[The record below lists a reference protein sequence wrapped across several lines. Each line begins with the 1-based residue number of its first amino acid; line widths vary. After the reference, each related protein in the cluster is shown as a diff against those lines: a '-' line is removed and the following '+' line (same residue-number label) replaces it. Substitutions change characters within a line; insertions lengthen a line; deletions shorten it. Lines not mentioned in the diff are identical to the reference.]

1 MIIAVKCQHY
11 QFILKEIM
19 QFNLFTLIFL
29 IATFGYAIT
38 LLWLNFRQKKSVVK
52 SFNKVPTEF
61 EKKITLEQHQKA
73 SRYTQAKLKVN
84 NFEIAFSIII
94 LFVWTLGGA
103 LNWLDEIW
111 QTQTQDIL
119 LIGVGFMISL
129 MLIGSLIDLPFSIY
143 RTFVLEQKFGFN
155 KMNAKTFI
163 GDLLKGFILMLI
175 IGLPLIYAILW
186 LMNEM
191 GSYWWAYVW
200 LVLTGFSL
208 LMFWLYPNYIA
219 PIFNK
224 FKPLDNIELKAKIDS
239 LLKRTGFK
247 SDGVFVMDG
256 SKRSSHGNAYFTG
269 IGKNK
274 RIVFFDT
281 LLEGMNDAEVEAIL
295 AHELGHFH
303 HQHVRKRMINSFG
316 ISLLSL
322 ALLGYLINQVWFFH
336 GLGIENPSNHT
347 ALILFMLAMPVFSF
361 FIAPINNASSRKH
374 EFEADA
380 FSAKHTNANDLISGL
395 VKLYRDN
402 ASTLTP
408 DKLYSAFH
416 DSHPSASI
424 RIKHLKNA
432 KN

>member
-1 MIIAVKCQHY
+1 
-11 QFILKEIM
+11 M

-52 SFNKVPTEF
+52 SFNKVPKEF

-84 NFEIAFSIII
+84 NFEIVFSIII
-94 LFVWTLGGA
+94 LFGWTLGGA

-111 QTQTQDIL
+111 QTQTQDVL
-119 LIGVGFMISL
+119 FIGVGFMISL

-163 GDLLKGFILMLI
+163 SDLFKGFVLMLI
-175 IGLPLIYAILW
+175 IVLPLIYAILW

-224 FKPLDNIELKAKIDS
+224 FKPLDNLELKTKIDS

-303 HQHVRKRMINSFG
+303 HQHVRKRMINSFT
-316 ISLLSL
+316 ISLLGL

-361 FIAPINNASSRKH
+361 FVAPINNALSRKH

-408 DKLYSAFH
+408 DKLYSDFH

>member
-1 MIIAVKCQHY
+1 
-11 QFILKEIM
+11 M
-19 QFNLFTLIFL
+19 QFNSFTLIFL
-29 IATFGYAIT
+29 IATFSYAIT
-38 LLWLNFRQKKSVVK
+38 LLWLNFRQKKSVIK
-52 SFNKVPTEF
+52 SFNKVPKEF
-61 EKKITLEQHQKA
+61 EQKITLEQHQKA
-73 SRYTQAKLKVN
+73 STYTQAKLKIN
-84 NFEIAFSIII
+84 NFEIVFSIIV
-94 LFVWTLGGA
+94 LFAWTLGGA
-103 LNWLDEIW
+103 LNWLDAIW

-119 LIGVGFMISL
+119 LIGVGFMLSL
-129 MLIGSLIDLPFSIY
+129 MLIGILIELPFSIY
-143 RTFVLEQKFGFN
+143 HTFVLEQKFGFN
-155 KMNAKTFI
+155 KMNTKTFI
-163 GDLLKGFILMLI
+163 ADLFKSFALMLI

-208 LMFWLYPNYIA
+208 LMFWLYPTYIA

-224 FKPLDNIELKAKIDS
+224 FKPLDNIELKTKIDN
-239 LLKRTGFK
+239 LLQRTGFK

-303 HQHVRKRMINSFG
+303 HQHVRKRMLNSFA
-316 ISLLSL
+316 ISLFSL

-361 FIAPINNASSRKH
+361 FVAPINNASSRKH

-380 FSAKHTNANDLISGL
+380 FSAKHTNADDLISGL

-408 DKLYSAFH
+408 DKIYSDFH